1 MIFYCIEFECESFW
15 LQAWLLS
22 ILPELL
28 MCMFYFSFMHCIDV
42 VFKSS
47 YADCFKP
54 MLFYFWN
61 GYMQVAHMNIW
72 TFYWNCHLTAP
83 SFLPSL
89 WNHYIHAFLISE
101 IISTCVTPN
110 HAVLLVKYFTNV
122 GILLLSIFIL
132 IFLILLVSVPPF
144 FFTWYFVTL
153 NHDWHG
159 LDFVWFTTLF
169 HERVHDL
176 FCHFNWH
183 STCSIIKICIQ
194 VTVFQFPALYTRI
207 LSM

>member
-61 GYMQVAHMNIW
+61 GYMQVAHINIW
-72 TFYWNCHLTAP
+72 TFYWNCHLAAP

-110 HAVLLVKYFTNV
+110 HAVLLVRYFTNV

-144 FFTWYFVTL
+144 FFHLILCNSKSWLTWSRFCMVYNPISWTCTWSFLPLQLALYLL
-153 NHDWHG
+153 NNKNLH
-159 LDFVWFTTLF
+159 T
-169 HERVHDL
+169 
-176 FCHFNWH
+176 
-183 STCSIIKICIQ
+183 SY
-194 VTVFQFPALYTRI
+194 VFQFPALYTRI